1 MGTAPRETAKEN
13 LRWNFTLGLIHGIL
27 MTAGR
32 AFGNPDTILPVFLS
46 NFTKSKAIIGLSSSL
61 MGNLG
66 GIGVVL
72 PQLFVASKLE
82 SRVHKKPILVVAVT
96 IRAMCWGILALT
108 TYLFATKFP
117 GLMVLTLFCLLTI
130 FTLMAGIAV
139 IPYYDIW
146 GKAIPSTLRGRFFGH
161 RQLWGGALAVGSGF
175 VATAVLRNEGIP
187 FPANYALLFFLAFVF
202 LSVAYVALGSVR
214 EPLEEVHKTQMG
226 FGSFLGKAIS
236 ILKRDSNYRRF
247 LLVQVLAGGSG
258 LALPFYVLY
267 ARETLS
273 VRLDMVGVFLSAQ
286 MLGNVLSNLLWAH
299 LSDFAGN
306 RRVVQV
312 SCFTALLVPVI
323 ALVTPHSMPYLF
335 VLLFIFAGS
344 FIAGRMIGRGNFI
357 LDTAPAKERPA
368 YISLNG
374 TASFPIVIFP
384 LLGGMIVQRVSYTF
398 LFVLTLLTVL
408 AGFILSLGLREPRAR
423 DENEVSRSERR
434 RDA

>member
-1 MGTAPRETAKEN
+1 MESVPGEAAREN

-32 AFGNPDTILPVFLS
+32 AFGNPNTILPVFLS

-72 PQLFVASKLE
+72 PQLFVASKVE
-82 SRVHKKPILVVAVT
+82 SRVRKKPILVVAVT
-96 IRAMCWGILALT
+96 IRALCWGILALT
-108 TYLFATKFP
+108 TYLFATRFP
-117 GLMVLTLFCLLTI
+117 GLMILILFCLLTI

-187 FPANYALLFFLAFVF
+187 FPANYAFLFFLAFIF
-202 LSVAYVALGSVR
+202 LSVAYLALGSVR
-214 EPLEEVHKTQMG
+214 EPVEEVHKTQIG
-226 FGSFLGKAIS
+226 FASFLGKAAG
-236 ILKRDSNYRRF
+236 ILKTDTNYRRF

-258 LALPFYVLY
+258 FALPFYVLY
-267 ARETLS
+267 ARETLG

-286 MLGNVLSNLLWAH
+286 MLGNVLSNVVWAH

-312 SCFTALLVPVI
+312 SCFAALLVPVS
-323 ALVTPHSMPYLF
+323 ALFTPRRMPYLF
-335 VLLFIFAGS
+335 ILLFIFAGS

-357 LDTAPAKERPA
+357 LDAAPPKERPA

-384 LLGGMIVQRVSYTF
+384 LLGGLIVQRVSYTF
-398 LFVLTLLTVL
+398 LFALTLLMVL
-408 AGFILSLGLREPRAR
+408 AGFILSLGLREPRALSEE
-423 DENEVSRSERR
+423 DAARSERR